1 MVFVVKGNK
10 MKEIDRILEK
20 MKELTDV
27 KTDVELAEILEIP
40 IKTLSMWRFRK
51 SIPAKRLLEFSQ
63 RLGVSVDDLQNGSP
77 TLKNETNETT
87 SKTYAIKKI
96 TAYSASAGGGNEID
110 DIEVYETDEVMHID
124 RAFFKTP
131 PSKKAR
137 AIKVDGYSMTPML
150 LPDSWVVFEE
160 CFDFKGDGLYVINY
174 SGQLMVKL
182 LQLTP
187 QGVLKVISKNSDYQ
201 SYEVNLKESNEH
213 FSIVGKVIKCI
224 I

>member
-1 MVFVVKGNK
+1 MSDFENILNALRTLTKSK
-10 MKEIDRILEK
+10 TDKEMCKILEVPYGTLDTWK
-20 MKELTDV
+20 NRQN
-27 KTDVELAEILEIP
+27 IP
-40 IKTLSMWRFRK
+40 K
-51 SIPAKRLLEFSQ
+51 ARLYEFSQ

-160 CFDFKGDGLYVINY
+160 CFDFKGDALYVINY

-213 FSIVGKVIKCI
+213 LMIVGKVIKCI